1 MTRFNSDGSI
11 GERTIRYIRMK
22 KYAII
27 YICTGG
33 YSVFWKDFYDSSEK
47 FFLTGARKE
56 YFVFTDA
63 KELIQNKDDRIH
75 SFYCGKMG
83 WPYDTLLR
91 WDRIC
96 AIQDLLAEYDYIVF
110 CNANMEFLSEI
121 PSHIFEDTD
130 FTLWS
135 STKDL
140 DSADQLPL
148 ERRPESRAYIPYGT
162 PVKKYVAGGYILGR
176 SEPFLRMSRELRD
189 WTAQDLQNGIIP
201 IWHDES
207 LENAYFYHNRN
218 NVTVKIIGP
227 ELINMEE
234 FVKDRKK
241 PCAIFRNKDRY
252 GGNIGIRYNMTLG
265 KLDILRR
272 KIMGKLRIG

>member
-1 MTRFNSDGSI
+1 
-11 GERTIRYIRMK
+11 MK

-33 YSVFWKDFYDSSEK
+33 YSVFWKGFYDSSEK
-47 FFLTGARKE
+47 FFLIGARKE
-56 YFVFTDA
+56 YFVFTDD
-63 KELIQNKDDRIH
+63 KELIQKKDDRIH
-75 SFYCGKMG
+75 LFYCGKMG

-91 WDRIC
+91 WNRIC
-96 AIQDLLAEYDYIVF
+96 EIQDLLEEYDYIVF

-121 PSHIFEDTD
+121 QSQIFEGTD

-135 STKDL
+135 STKDS
-140 DSADQLPL
+140 DVSDQLPL
-148 ERRPESRAYIPYGT
+148 ERRPESKAYIPYGT
-162 PVKKYVAGGYILGR
+162 PVQKYVAGGYILGK
-176 SEPFLRMSRELRD
+176 SELFLRMSRELRD
-189 WTAQDLQNGIIP
+189 WTAQDLKNGIIP

-207 LENAYFYHNRN
+207 LENAYFYHYRN
-218 NVTVKIIGP
+218 DVTVKMIGP

-234 FVKDRKK
+234 FVKDGLK

-272 KIMGKLRIG
+272 RIMGKLRIG